1 MQINVENDGML
12 GRTLEKELYLELY
25 NRLKEKD
32 KKIKWLQEENLRL
45 RDDCN
50 YFAGKE
56 NDKQHI
62 INDAIEYIQSIDE
75 IEVRYL
81 DKEALYRNGISEY
94 KIQEKLE
101 KDKSLEGH
109 FVKVNKYYLL
119 EILKGEDKE

>member
-1 MQINVENDGML
+1 MLYKREYIENN
-12 GRTLEKELYLELY
+12 KK
-25 NRLKEKD
+25 LKE
-32 KKIKWLQEENLRL
+32 ENKRL
-45 RDDCN
+45 
-50 YFAGKE
+50 
-56 NDKQHI
+56 NDI
-62 INDAIEYIQSIDE
+62 INKVIEYIQSIDE